1 MAQLNAAYRVLSN
14 PQRRQAHDQELMVD
28 LADLDDS
35 YAEWMQAFVHARRH
49 GD

>member
-1 MAQLNAAYRVLSN
+1 
-14 PQRRQAHDQELMVD
+14 MVD

-35 YAEWMQAFVHARRH
+35 YAEWIRAFVHARRY